1 MSFGTLAQIAND
13 SLDTMECSRDHLR
26 WLSALGKAI
35 HTDLST
41 GHGIVAK
48 DLADLIQYLADD
60 HRNDLDHQ
68 FSKFNGQLDAIV
80 LLSLIHI

>member
-1 MSFGTLAQIAND
+1 MSFSTLAQIAND

-41 GHGIVAK
+41 GHGLVAK
-48 DLADLIQYLADD
+48 DLADLIQHLADD

-68 FSKFNGQLDAIV
+68 LSQFNDQLDAIV
-80 LLSLIHI
+80 LRL

>member
-1 MSFGTLAQIAND
+1 MNFGTLAQIASE

-41 GHGIVAK
+41 GHGLVAK

-68 FSKFNGQLDAIV
+68 LSQFNDQLDAIV
-80 LLSLIHI
+80 LRV

>member
-1 MSFGTLAQIAND
+1 MRLGTLAQIANE

-41 GHGIVAK
+41 GHGLVAK

-60 HRNDLDHQ
+60 HRNDLDDQ
-68 FSKFNGQLDAIV
+68 FSKLNDQLEAIELRV
-80 LLSLIHI
+80 

>member
-1 MSFGTLAQIAND
+1 MKLGTLAQIANV
-13 SLDTMECSRDHLR
+13 SLDTMEYSRDHLR

-41 GHGIVAK
+41 GNGLVAK

-60 HRNDLDHQ
+60 HCNDLDDQ
-68 FSKFNGQLDAIV
+68 FSKLNDQLEAIE
-80 LLSLIHI
+80 LRA

>member
-1 MSFGTLAQIAND
+1 MTFGTFAQIANE

-41 GHGIVAK
+41 GHGLIAK
-48 DLADLIQYLADD
+48 DLADLAQYLADD
-60 HRNDLDHQ
+60 HRNNLDDQ
-68 FSKFNGQLDAIV
+68 FSQLNDQLEAIE
-80 LLSLIHI
+80 LRA